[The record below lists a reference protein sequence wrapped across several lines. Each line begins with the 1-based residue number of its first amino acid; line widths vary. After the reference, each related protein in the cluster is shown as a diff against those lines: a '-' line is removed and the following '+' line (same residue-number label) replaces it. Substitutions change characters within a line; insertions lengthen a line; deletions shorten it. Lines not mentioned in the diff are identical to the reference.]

1 MKILPEKNVF
11 DAALD
16 RIRYLFDEFP
26 NIVVGMSGGKDS
38 TVAFELAMRVT
49 RERGRLPLEGFLPR
63 PRGGVDR
70 DHRLCS
76 KDHGSRF
83 GHGSHAYGNR
93 KKKSFVRP
101 AAEVFYVTG
110 N

>member
-11 DAALD
+11 DEALD

-49 RERGRLPLEGFLPR
+49 RERGRLPLRGFLP
-63 PRGGVDR
+63 
-70 DHRLCS
+70 RLCS